1 MSLSRH
7 KNNRPQMPLKFT
19 HGTKDTH
26 GEPTDVWH
34 IASIEYGR
42 STAPLHYI
50 WFRPKIILFVVT
62 KQFCDKKIVR
72 ERIFLKP
79 NTFYLFHTLH
89 CTIFGKQ
96 IIIQAKVQ
104 VKHES
109 RRKIPT
115 AAQHGQQ
122 GFMRADAFVGFSSGH
137 TQTRL
142 CTLFRTPFAFFVVL
156 IRFWSKLQD
165 YGLVLS

>member
-1 MSLSRH
+1 MEQRIRTANQLTCDISQVS
-7 KNNRPQMPLKFT
+7 N
-19 HGTKDTH
+19 
-26 GEPTDVWH
+26 TDVALH
-34 IASIEYGR
+34 
-42 STAPLHYI
+42 HYI
-50 WFRPKIILFVVT
+50 TFDFDPKSFCLLWLNDSLT
-62 KQFCDKKIVR
+62 KQFCDKKIVM
-72 ERIFLKP
+72 ERIFSKP
-79 NTFYLFHTLH
+79 NTIYLFHTLH

-115 AAQHGQQ
+115 AAEHGQQ

-137 TQTRL
+137 TQARL
-142 CTLFRTPFAFFVVL
+142 FTLFGIPFAFFVVL
-156 IRFWSKLQD
+156 IRFWCTLQD

>member
-1 MSLSRH
+1 MEQRIRTVNQLTCDMSQVS
-7 KNNRPQMPLKFT
+7 N
-19 HGTKDTH
+19 
-26 GEPTDVWH
+26 TDV
-34 IASIEYGR
+34 
-42 STAPLHYI
+42 TLHRYI
-50 WFRPKIILFVVT
+50 TFDFDPKSFCLLWLNDSLT
-62 KQFCDKKIVR
+62 RQFCDKKIVM

-89 CTIFGKQ
+89 STIFGKQ

-115 AAQHGQQ
+115 AAQYGQQ
-122 GFMRADAFVGFSSGH
+122 GFTRADAFVGFSSGY

-142 CTLFRTPFAFFVVL
+142 YTLFGTPFAFLVVL
-156 IRFWSKLQD
+156 IRFSSRLQD

>member
-1 MSLSRH
+1 M
-7 KNNRPQMPLKFT
+7 
-19 HGTKDTH
+19 
-26 GEPTDVWH
+26 
-34 IASIEYGR
+34 
-42 STAPLHYI
+42 
-50 WFRPKIILFVVT
+50 
-62 KQFCDKKIVR
+62 

-96 IIIQAKVQ
+96 ITIQAKVQ

-122 GFMRADAFVGFSSGH
+122 GFMRADAFVGYSSGH
-137 TQTRL
+137 TQARL
-142 CTLFRTPFAFFVVL
+142 FTLFGTPFAFFVVL
-156 IRFWSKLQD
+156 IRFWCALQD